1 MASILI
7 DENDF
12 GSLSKPTQ
20 QEIMKL
26 FFKNDIVLSDE
37 SDDQGELTKKHLNEI
52 VSGLSD
58 KSRNVLKTIASFKTN
73 TVLLDD
79 LLSSLNVESQDLQGV
94 WSGITN
100 RSRNITQDSEFML
113 FQWGYNEQK
122 DSHTL
127 KFHPNTY
134 AHLVNYFS

>member
-7 DENDF
+7 DEKDF

-26 FFKNDIVLSDE
+26 FFKNNIVLSDE

-52 VSGLSD
+52 VSGLSE
-58 KSRNVLKTIASFKTN
+58 KSRNVLKAIASFKTN
-73 TVLLDD
+73 TVSLDD
-79 LLSSLNVESQDLQGV
+79 LLASLKVEYQDIQGV

-100 RSRNITQDSEFML
+100 RSRNITQDSEFIL
-113 FQWGYNEQK
+113 FQWVHDEQD
-122 DSHTL
+122 DSHIL

-134 AHLVNYFS
+134 AHLVNFFS